1 MSAVDVKGTV
11 APGFEAVADA
21 FDGNFADGLE
31 IGAACAVH
39 LDGRLVVDIWAG
51 MADPG
56 AGAPWRD
63 DTVAGVFS
71 ASKGVAALCAAV
83 LAQRG
88 DLDLDRPVADYWP
101 EFAAG
106 GKEHVTVRTL
116 LNHQAGLPAFDRMLT
131 RDEIMARDPVV
142 AALAE
147 QVPFWAPGT
156 THGYHAL
163 TFGWLVGE
171 LVRRVDGRL
180 LGDFLAEEVAA
191 PLSADVWIGFPV
203 EEHGRLARLIP
214 AAPPQPA
221 GEPPAIDPAML
232 EMITAMGAA
241 MADPQSMTSRAF
253 TLNGALVEDPPDP
266 DAPRDVEGEKR
277 YYATEMASVNGVMNA
292 RALAR
297 LYGACV
303 GEVDGVRLLEGDLV
317 EQVLKSTTTG
327 KDAVLFVPTSI
338 GLGFW
343 RPTGASPMFGPS
355 SFGHPG
361 MGGSIGLA
369 DPDTGVGFGYV
380 MNKLNTSGMLG
391 EPRKRRLL
399 DALATCLG

>member
-1 MSAVDVKGTV
+1 MSAVDIKGTV

-21 FDGNFADGLE
+21 FAGNFADGLE

-56 AGAPWRD
+56 ADEPWRE

-71 ASKGVAALCAAV
+71 ASKGVAAMCAAV

-88 DLDLDRPVADYWP
+88 KVDLDRPVADYWP
-101 EFAAG
+101 EFATG
-106 GKEHVTVRTL
+106 GKERVTVRTL
-116 LNHQAGLPAFDRMLT
+116 LNHEAGLPAFDRLLT
-131 RDEIMARDPVV
+131 QDEIMARDPVV
-142 AALAE
+142 EALAE
-147 QVPFWAPGT
+147 QTPFWEPGS

-171 LVRRVDGRL
+171 LVRRVDGRR

-191 PLSADVWIGFPV
+191 PLGADVWIGFPA

-214 AAPPQPA
+214 APPPQPT
-221 GEPPAIDPAML
+221 GKPPAVDPAML
-232 EMITAMGAA
+232 EMVAAMGAA

-253 TLNGALVEDPPDP
+253 TLNGAMVDDQAGPE
-266 DAPRDVEGEKR
+266 APRDVEAEKR
-277 YYATEMASVNGVMNA
+277 YYGTEMASVNGVMNA
-292 RALAR
+292 RGLAR
-297 LYGACV
+297 LYAACV
-303 GEVDGVRLLEGDLV
+303 GEVAGVRLLQGDLV
-317 EQVLKSTTTG
+317 DEVLQSTVTG
-327 KDAVLFVPTSI
+327 KDAVLFATTSI

-343 RPTGASPMFGPS
+343 RPTGASPMFGPA

-369 DPDTGVGFGYV
+369 DPDAGLGFGYV
-380 MNKLNTSGMLG
+380 MNKLNTTGMLG

-399 DALATCLG
+399 DALAGCLA